1 MVLNT
6 KGGSN
11 AKKIANKHVNKTKSG
26 LRLSENKNEIYGI
39 VKKLNGNTFDVLCY
53 DKKIR
58 RCILRG
64 KFKGRGKR
72 DNLISTETWV
82 LIGLRDFSTASATA
96 TATAT
101 ATTTEYKLCDL
112 LEVYSSSEKESLK
125 RTHGIKMEENDL
137 NVKSKYTTQT
147 TTVCSSIDF
156 VDETTIRYQ
165 NMIRR
170 RNVDTDSE
178 LDSDS
183 NSELDSDSNS
193 DDSDDSDD
201 SDSNSDML
209 MPMHKQVAAPS
220 IMMIN
225 VDDI

>member
-82 LIGLRDFSTASATA
+82 LIGLRDFSTATA
-96 TATAT
+96 TATA
-101 ATTTEYKLCDL
+101 TEYKLCDL

-137 NVKSKYTTQT
+137 NVKSKYTTQP

-183 NSELDSDSNS
+183 ESESDSDSES
-193 DDSDDSDD
+193 E
-201 SDSNSDML
+201 SDMP
-209 MPMHKQVAAPS
+209 MPKQVAAPS

>member
-82 LIGLRDFSTASATA
+82 LIGLRDFSTATASATA
-96 TATAT
+96 SATAT

-178 LDSDS
+178 LDS
-183 NSELDSDSNS
+183 ESDSNS
-193 DDSDDSDD
+193 DDSDSN
-201 SDSNSDML
+201 SDSNSDSDSD

>member
-82 LIGLRDFSTASATA
+82 LIGLRDFSTATASATA
-96 TATAT
+96 SATAT

-178 LDSDS
+178 LDS
-183 NSELDSDSNS
+183 ESDSNS
-193 DDSDDSDD
+193 DDSDSKSD
-201 SDSNSDML
+201 SDSDSDSD

>member
-96 TATAT
+96 SATA
-101 ATTTEYKLCDL
+101 TEYKLCDL

-137 NVKSKYTTQT
+137 NVKSKYTTQP

-183 NSELDSDSNS
+183 DSDS
-193 DDSDDSDD
+193 DSE
-201 SDSNSDML
+201 SDSESELESDMP
-209 MPMHKQVAAPS
+209 MPKQVAAPS